1 MNKFKIILGYLVGFV
16 STILLVILVL
26 LLITKTSLLSKN
38 YVVNTLKDND
48 YYERINKEI
57 REEMEIHLLS
67 TGFTNEILDNIYTKE
82 EVIEDINLFIDNA
95 YQGKK
100 TTLDKSEMRFK
111 IKINID
117 NYVKKTSLSVMNK
130 NELEKFVNDIV
141 DIYKKEICLYGYTD
155 SVIPKI
161 PKISRLV
168 DTTIIRLIV
177 SLCILVFILIKFTK
191 ARFISS
197 ITIATGLIILFIRLF
212 IFEKIDSDNILIITE
227 DFSKI
232 LRIVMNNLKSNLLLI
247 PIGLITIGLLIL
259 IIEVMCKPQK
269 KN

>member
-26 LLITKTSLLSKN
+26 LLLTKLTVLSKS
-38 YVVNTLKDND
+38 YTVNTLKDND
-48 YYERINKEI
+48 YYDRIYKEI
-57 REEMEIHLLS
+57 GEEMEIHLLS

-82 EVIEDINLFIDNA
+82 EVIEDINLFIDNS
-95 YQGKK
+95 YQGK
-100 TTLDKSEMRFK
+100 TTSLDKSEVRFK
-111 IKINID
+111 LKINID
-117 NYVKKTSLSVMNK
+117 NYVKKTSLTVMNK
-130 NELEKFVNDIV
+130 TELDKFVNDIV
-141 DIYKKEICLYGYTD
+141 DIYKNEICLYGYTD
-155 SVIPKI
+155 SVITKI
-161 PKISRLV
+161 PKINKLV
-168 DTTIIRLIV
+168 NIGIII
-177 SLCILVFILIKFTK
+177 SAITLCILVFILFKFIK

-197 ITIATGLIILFIRLF
+197 IIAASGLIILFIRLF

-232 LRIVMNNLKSNLLLI
+232 LRIVMNSVKSNLLLI